1 MLPFQIFKEIVEHT
15 PLVSI
20 DFVVRAPDK
29 KVLLGKRVNRPA
41 KEYWF
46 VPGGRIL
53 KNETFKE
60 SFERL
65 LDEELGLKVSDIKIK
80 PLGVYQH
87 FYEDSFSTDSF
98 GTHYIVLAYELNL
111 SSEMYSFP
119 CIQHSDYK
127 WINVNKLLKSNMVHE
142 HTKWYF
148 LNNKNADHGLHD
160 FLCETQ

>member
-1 MLPFQIFKEIVEHT
+1 MLSLQTFKEIVEHT

-20 DFVVRAPDK
+20 DFVVRAPNK
-29 KVLLGKRVNRPA
+29 KILLGKRVNRPA
-41 KEYWF
+41 QEYWF
-46 VPGGRIL
+46 VPGGRIM
-53 KNETFKE
+53 KNETLKT

-65 LDEELGLKVSDIKIK
+65 LDEELGLKVSDIKVK

-87 FYEDSFSTDSF
+87 FYPDNFSTGNF

-111 SSEMYSFP
+111 PNEIHSFP
-119 CIQHSDYK
+119 CIQHSSYK
-127 WINVNKLLKSNMVHE
+127 WMNKNKLLKSNMVHE

-160 FLCETQ
+160 FLCERQ